1 MPRILAIDYG
11 LKRVGIAVT
20 DALQIIAT
28 PLETIAT
35 PKILE
40 FLKEYIFTET
50 IECFVIGEPKKLDNT
65 EADILQAIQNF
76 ADKLQ
81 ILFPDILIEWQDE
94 RFTSSIARKSLL
106 ASGYKKSQRRD
117 KTLIDKLSA
126 NIILTD
132 FMIRTGKWQR

>member
-50 IECFVIGEPKKLDNT
+50 VECFVIGEPKKLDNT